1 MAAII
6 AAVGSVIGYVGAEV
20 AEESLF
26 ERILWPQR
34 FYNAL
39 DITTALKL
47 AILTPMGGPLHRAA
61 LGVLDRFREH
71 GLYRGRAVGTLL
83 GTVFFH
89 DRGLVYIYHTAAEER
104 DRSIKKQAR
113 NCLWDEVL
121 RNIQPGVLAATT
133 RQAGTA
139 GFEAQ
144 ATRRVKRSTH
154 YLFRLRLEV
163 ISAKSLPR
171 MAMVVREDH
180 ITLRM
185 VLGVLLSE
193 LVSAGMAVAVGL
205 TEGYYAFTALL
216 GMPMALK
223 LLTIAVS
230 VQREGFKLEHLPL
243 ANIPDSDPNGKQPVS
258 VIKTPAPV
266 TGHLSPQSALPAESQ
281 PEIFELLDPS
291 IGIILIETSHPD
303 ILRGFTRHYG
313 HPLRATL
320 LDRTREIL
328 NIGIVYA
335 FALKFPAELVVLA
348 WAPTTVQWLWLA
360 YQVYAVLAMHL
371 ARLIGWTGCGR
382 TEELLA
388 RLLQNNGTTY
398 LASGMSACV
407 VRAGLEVEEFV
418 GVTEAEARKR
428 EILAGSVQ
436 GV

>member
-1 MAAII
+1 
-6 AAVGSVIGYVGAEV
+6 
-20 AEESLF
+20 
-26 ERILWPQR
+26 
-34 FYNAL
+34 
-39 DITTALKL
+39 
-47 AILTPMGGPLHRAA
+47 
-61 LGVLDRFREH
+61 
-71 GLYRGRAVGTLL
+71 
-83 GTVFFH
+83 
-89 DRGLVYIYHTAAEER
+89 
-104 DRSIKKQAR
+104 
-113 NCLWDEVL
+113 
-121 RNIQPGVLAATT
+121 
-133 RQAGTA
+133 
-139 GFEAQ
+139 
-144 ATRRVKRSTH
+144 
-154 YLFRLRLEV
+154 
-163 ISAKSLPR
+163 

-216 GMPMALK
+216 GMPMTLK

-230 VQREGFKLEHLPL
+230 VQREGFNLEHLL
-243 ANIPDSDPNGKQPVS
+243 ENKPDTDPNGKEPLS
-258 VIKTPAPV
+258 VIKAWAPV
-266 TGHLSPQSALPAESQ
+266 TGHSSPQSALPAKSQ

-291 IGIILIETSHPD
+291 IGTILIETSHPD

-388 RLLQNNGTTY
+388 RLLQKNGTTY
-398 LASGMSACV
+398 LASGMSTCV

-428 EILAGSVQ
+428 EILAGRLQ